1 MWAEFIEIN
10 GRIYPFFSSAESE
23 SELVK
28 PVQGYGAKKHQV
40 AIQRSQ
46 NQKPFFRHVVSF
58 VLNLQMPEEQQIK
71 VNNHIYKVSMNDQ
84 TRMYAMKL
92 RRLYQQTYS
101 DVDSFDE
108 LSSEISSTLNNL
120 LKFALSPEV
129 LEEDMDGTVKQLL
142 GMIEKTQ
149 KK

>member
-1 MWAEFIEIN
+1 VQED
-10 GRIYPFFSSAESE
+10 GTKTPKYCIYMS
-23 SELVK
+23 
-28 PVQGYGAKKHQV
+28 H
-40 AIQRSQ
+40 
-46 NQKPFFRHVVSF
+46 NQKPFFRHDVSF
-58 VLNLQMPEEQQIK
+58 VLDLQMPEEQQIK

-92 RRLYQQTYS
+92 RRLYQQTYT

-108 LSSEISSTLNNL
+108 LSSEISNTLNNL

-142 GMIEKTQ
+142 GMLEKSQ

>member
-1 MWAEFIEIN
+1 
-10 GRIYPFFSSAESE
+10 
-23 SELVK
+23 
-28 PVQGYGAKKHQV
+28 
-40 AIQRSQ
+40 
-46 NQKPFFRHVVSF
+46 
-58 VLNLQMPEEQQIK
+58 MPEEQQIK

-92 RRLYQQTYS
+92 RRLYQQTYT

-108 LSSEISSTLNNL
+108 LSSEISNTLNNL

-142 GMIEKTQ
+142 GMFEKTQ